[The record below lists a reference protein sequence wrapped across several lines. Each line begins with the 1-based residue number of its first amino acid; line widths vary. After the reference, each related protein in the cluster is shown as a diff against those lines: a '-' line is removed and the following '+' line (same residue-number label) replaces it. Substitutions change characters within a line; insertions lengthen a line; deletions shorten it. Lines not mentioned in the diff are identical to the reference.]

1 MHRNCPKV
9 TVLMPVYNGEAYLK
23 EAIDSILN
31 QTFTNFE
38 ILIIN
43 DASNDGSVNLIHNYS
58 DQRIR
63 LIHNEKR
70 LKLIATLN
78 KGLEL
83 ARGEYIAR
91 MDCDDISLRGRLK
104 TQIDFLENHPD
115 VAALGTS
122 VKTLGAKNDI
132 WRYPKRND
140 EMKFELLFRSVL
152 AHSSVTFRSGLEGL
166 VYDEKYENAEDYE
179 LWCRLIERYKFH
191 NLQTP
196 LVKYRIHEGQ
206 ESKINKENQNKTTDK
221 IRREQLNKLNIKF
234 SNNEFRIHTHIST
247 FRPVNNLNALDSYE
261 NWLEKLYRANIT
273 RNFVGVESSKVIIG
287 KFWWRLCRNSCSQG
301 LNTWHKYSRSNLSK
315 YYSPRK
321 IHLASFFTYS
331 FLNRW
336 QFRKANR

>member
-1 MHRNCPKV
+1 MIAPKV
-9 TVLMPVYNGEAYLK
+9 TVLMPVYNGEKYLR
-23 EAIDSILN
+23 EAIDSILS
-31 QTFTNFE
+31 QIFTDFE
-38 ILIIN
+38 FLIIN
-43 DASNDGSVNLIHNYS
+43 DGST
-58 DQRIR
+58 DQSVAIINSYHDPKIR
-63 LIHNEKR
+63 LVHNEKN
-70 LKLIATLN
+70 LGLIYTLN
-78 KGLEL
+78 KGLGL
-83 ARGEYIAR
+83 SRGDYIAR

-104 TQIDFLENHPD
+104 TQVDFLENHPD
-115 VAALGTS
+115 VAVLGTS
-122 VKTLGAKNDI
+122 VKTLGANKDI
-132 WRYPKRND
+132 WKYPKRND
-140 EMKFELLFRSVL
+140 EIKFELLFRSVL
-152 AHSSVTFRSGLEGL
+152 AHSSVIFRTGLEGL

-206 ESKINKENQNKTTDK
+206 ESEINKENQNKTTDK

-247 FRPVNNLNALDSYE
+247 FCPVNDLNALDSYE

-273 RNFVGVESSKVIIG
+273 RNFVSVESSKVIIG

-301 LNTWHKYSRSNLSK
+301 LSTWHKYSRSNLSK

-331 FLNRW
+331 FLNRK
-336 QFRKANR
+336 QFRKAHR